1 MCYMKL
7 SGYGIFVILTFENN
21 LENVIMPKKGRSK
34 ISKLERKGWQQRK
47 RKYGGQFQ
55 DTSCEGER
63 NDIRVGS
70 KRSSSEYEKS
80 QRYNDGGSREHD
92 DSDVI
97 FVRSE
102 SSTCTFYF
110 FVVDSC
116 WREKTFRKLLS
127 IVVHL

>member
-21 LENVIMPKKGRSK
+21 LENMIMPKKGRSK

-70 KRSSSEYEKS
+70 KRS
-80 QRYNDGGSREHD
+80 
-92 DSDVI
+92 
-97 FVRSE
+97 
-102 SSTCTFYF
+102 
-110 FVVDSC
+110 
-116 WREKTFRKLLS
+116 
-127 IVVHL
+127 